1 MENNA
6 ILESKIE
13 DILKKLDEIYGTEK
27 CKSILRNYAVYLKM
41 R

>member
-27 CKSILRNYAVYLKM
+27 CKSILRN
-41 R
+41 